1 MGGMGGG
8 GPHTYEK
15 GNALFCVK
23 SVRWANEGRMGRS
36 LQAALLN
43 GTKTEGDNDTERHQP
58 SGLCQNNTEAEL
70 HRKPGGMARLR
81 RDSSAK

>member
-1 MGGMGGG
+1 MGDMGGST
-8 GPHTYEK
+8 HLRK
-15 GNALFCVK
+15 GQRAFLCE

-43 GTKTEGDNDTERHQP
+43 DTKTEGDNDTERHQP
-58 SGLCQNNTEAEL
+58 SGLCQNNVEAEL